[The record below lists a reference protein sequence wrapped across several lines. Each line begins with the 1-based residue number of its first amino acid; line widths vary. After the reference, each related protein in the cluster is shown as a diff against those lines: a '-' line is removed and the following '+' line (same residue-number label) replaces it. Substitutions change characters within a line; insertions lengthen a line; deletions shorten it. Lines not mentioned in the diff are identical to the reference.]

1 MGLTLLT
8 PPTTEPLSIDEAKLH
23 LREDSTSQDTLIQS
37 LIIASRDFAERF
49 TRRALAKQT
58 WRLSI
63 DEFPCN
69 GVIRLPMPPLLAVSS
84 VKYTDT
90 SGAEVTLDPTKYVVD
105 LASLPGKIDRAYLA
119 TWPITRRQPNAV
131 RIEFDCGY
139 SESPAAI
146 PEGIKA
152 AMKLLIGT
160 WYENRESVNVGN
172 IVTKIPHAVESL
184 LWMYRVMEAA

>member
-8 PPTTEPLSIDEAKLH
+8 PPSTEPISVEEAKLH
-23 LREDSTSQDTLIQS
+23 LRVWSDAEDTLIQS
-37 LIIASRDFAERF
+37 LVIAARELVEGR

-69 GVIRLPMPPLLAVSS
+69 GIIRLPMPPLLAVNS
-84 VKYTDT
+84 VKYTDLA
-90 SGAEVTLDPTKYVVD
+90 GAEATLDPAQYAVD

-119 TWPITRRQPNAV
+119 IWPLTRCQANSV
-131 RIEFDCGY
+131 RVEFECGY
-139 SESPAAI
+139 SDSPADI

-152 AMKLLIGT
+152 AMKLLIGS
-160 WYENRESVNVGN
+160 WYETREGVNVGN
-172 IVTKIPHAVESL
+172 IVTEMPMAVEAL
-184 LWMYRVMEAA
+184 LWRYRVLEAA